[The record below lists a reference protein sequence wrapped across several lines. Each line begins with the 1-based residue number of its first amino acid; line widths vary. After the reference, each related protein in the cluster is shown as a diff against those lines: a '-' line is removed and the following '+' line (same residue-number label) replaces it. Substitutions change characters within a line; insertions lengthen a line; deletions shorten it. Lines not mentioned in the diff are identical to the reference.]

1 MVVIRTS
8 LFTDCSMDWTIKQ
21 KRQNRN
27 MGYVIYIFALKVDF
41 FYAVRAGTEQ
51 EENVENVS
59 SDKEKKKQY
68 VGF

>member
-21 KRQNRN
+21 KRQNR
-27 MGYVIYIFALKVDF
+27 YIFALKVDF

-51 EENVENVS
+51 EENVETVS

>member
-41 FYAVRAGTEQ
+41 YAVRAGTEQ
-51 EENVENVS
+51 EENVETVS

>member
-51 EENVENVS
+51 EENVETVS